1 MVKFGLKIAAFF
13 GRKSSSVVAPKVMQ
27 EAFSSG
33 LVKSRNC
40 GLFAKEKQKAVKSD
54 NVGKIVDTLS

>member
-1 MVKFGLKIAAFF
+1 
-13 GRKSSSVVAPKVMQ
+13 MQ
-27 EAFSSG
+27 EEFSSG

-40 GLFAKEKQKAVKSD
+40 GLFAKAQQKAVKSD